1 MIDIV
6 GVSKFYAKH
15 TALDKV
21 SFSISGGRIFGLLGP
36 NGAGKTS
43 LIRILNQIT
52 LPDEGEIRF
61 KGEKLSENHTQKFGY
76 LPEERGLYKKMKV
89 GEQLVY
95 LARLKG
101 MTAKAAQE
109 SLKYYIDRF
118 EIKEW
123 LGKKIEEL
131 SKGMQQKV
139 QFVATIAHS
148 PDVIIL
154 DEPFSGFDPINAEL
168 LTNEILNLKAQ
179 GKTIML
185 STHRMENV
193 EELCD
198 DIALIN
204 KSKLLVAGRV
214 RDVRRQFATNKFK
227 VMTNAPINGVEGI
240 FNVET
245 SLPNR
250 DEHVVSILVPMDG
263 ADGNAIIAAL
273 LGQTSILS
281 FEELIPSMSEVFIRL
296 IQNQN

>member
-6 GVSKFYAKH
+6 GVSKFYSKH
-15 TALDKV
+15 TALNNV

-61 KGEKLSENHTQKFGY
+61 KGEKLSEEHTKKFGY
-76 LPEERGLYKKMKV
+76 LPEERGLYKKMAV
-89 GEQLVY
+89 GEQLIY

-109 SLKYYIDRF
+109 SLKYYIERF

-123 LGKKIEEL
+123 LHKKIEEL

-168 LTNEILNLKAQ
+168 LQSEILSLKAQ

-227 VMTNAPINGVEGI
+227 TLTNTPLQSVPGLFDVESSQ
-240 FNVET
+240 T
-245 SLPNR
+245 NR
-250 DEHVVSILVPMDG
+250 DEHIESILVPIG
-263 ADGNAIIAAL
+263 AVVSNDIVASL
-273 LGQTSILS
+273 LPQASILA

-296 IQNQN
+296 IQNEN

>member
-6 GVSKFYAKH
+6 GVSKFYSKH
-15 TALDKV
+15 TALNNV

-36 NGAGKTS
+36 NGAVKTS

-61 KGEKLSENHTQKFGY
+61 KGEKLSEEHTKKFGY
-76 LPEERGLYKKMKV
+76 LPEERGLYKKMAV

-109 SLKYYIDRF
+109 SLKYYIEKF
-118 EIKEW
+118 EIKDW
-123 LGKKIEEL
+123 LNKKIEEL

-139 QFVATIAHS
+139 QFIATIAHS

-154 DEPFSGFDPINAEL
+154 DEPFSGFDPINAEML
-168 LTNEILNLKAQ
+168 QNEILSLKAQ

-185 STHRMENV
+185 STHRMDNV
-193 EELCD
+193 EQLCD

-204 KSKLLVAGRV
+204 KSKLLVTGRV
-214 RDVRRQFATNKFK
+214 RDVKRQFATNKFK
-227 VMTNAPINGVEGI
+227 AITSGPITGVEDL
-240 FNVET
+240 FDVET
-245 SLPNR
+245 STTNL
-250 DEHVVSILVPMDG
+250 DDHIESTLVPLNSAGSNDVIMG
-263 ADGNAIIAAL
+263 LIPITTVIA
-273 LGQTSILS
+273 
-281 FEELIPSMSEVFIRL
+281 FEELIPSMGEVFIRL
-296 IQNQN
+296 IQNEN